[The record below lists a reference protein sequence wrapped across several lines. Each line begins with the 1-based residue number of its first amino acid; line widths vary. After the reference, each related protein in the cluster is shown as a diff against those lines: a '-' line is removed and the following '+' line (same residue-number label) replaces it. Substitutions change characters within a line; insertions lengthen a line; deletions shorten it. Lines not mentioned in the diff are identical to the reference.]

1 MAPSKERLNIGA
13 QAAITGVLSMFDVWS
28 DLVLLSFY
36 YQDSKSSNSWVWFTL
51 SAIIVGFASLAMAYQ
66 VKNINIKYRYAMA
79 LAALVQGH
87 WFWLFYGILKKE
99 SLNNLKETFE
109 RFQGNSTIEVVFESM
124 PQLYLQLY
132 ILLHGYLDADGKKG
146 TGSQELSAEAFQIAT
161 IIFSLLMAVKT
172 LATNRNTGYFLAGPG
187 QIYSKDLKMTMV
199 AHFFH
204 FLHTLSC
211 VLGRALVIAIG
222 AALSAAYQYGRLIG
236 SVPDGGILF
245 GWPLVNI
252 VAVMFGVRA
261 SYALYQMFSGR
272 RLARNVVD
280 VVYSILSTL
289 ISSMVRSYF
298 QDPVL
303 EILVITEGAII
314 SYCSNVWITKQ
325 LTDPSYSV
333 FNNSTNSTMM
343 TNSNTYAVN
352 VSAVING
359 THALPY
365 NSVNFPKLPEV
376 YANMQAF
383 LSFGVLMIALH
394 AASSIALR
402 LIKRYGWGLIMQE

>member
-1 MAPSKERLNIGA
+1 
-13 QAAITGVLSMFDVWS
+13 
-28 DLVLLSFY
+28 
-36 YQDSKSSNSWVWFTL
+36 
-51 SAIIVGFASLAMAYQ
+51 MAYQ
-66 VKNINIKYRYAMA
+66 VKNINIKYRYAIA

-109 RFQGNSTIEVVFESM
+109 RFQGNSIIEVVFESM

-132 ILLHGYLDADGKKG
+132 ILLHGYLDADGAKG
-146 TGSQELSAEAFQIAT
+146 GDSQELSAAAFQIAT
-161 IIFSLLMAVKT
+161 IIFSLLMAIKT
-172 LATNRNTGYFLAGPG
+172 LATSQNIGYFLAGPG
-187 QIYSKDLKMTMV
+187 QIYSKDLKITLIGKV
-199 AHFFH
+199 FTV
-204 FLHTLSC
+204 LHTLSC
-211 VLGRALVIAIG
+211 VMGRALVIAIG

-236 SVPDGGILF
+236 SVPNGGILF

-252 VAVMFGVRA
+252 VGVMLGIRA
-261 SYALYQMFSGR
+261 CYALYQLFSGR
-272 RLARNVVD
+272 RLARNVLD
-280 VVYSILSTL
+280 VVYGILSTL

-303 EILVITEGAII
+303 EILVITEGISSFKAINIVGAII

-325 LTDPSYSV
+325 LTDPSYTV

-343 TNSNTYAVN
+343 TNSNTHAVKG
-352 VSAVING
+352 SAEINA

-365 NSVNFPKLPEV
+365 NSLNFPKLPEV
-376 YANMQAF
+376 YGNMQAF

-394 AASSIALR
+394 AATSIALR
-402 LIKRYGWGLIMQE
+402 LIKRKGWGLIMQE